1 MESVAADCL
10 DEFKKLHKHMKLSN
24 YGSFFDIEMF
34 CVICYHLHNFKN
46 VKNTHGGVLLLLK
59 LQANHKVILLEFDLI
74 ALSSLIITVNQ
85 IWTGTVC

>member
-34 CVICYHLHNFKN
+34 CVICYHLHNFKK
-46 VKNTHGGVLLLLK
+46 VKNTHRGVLLLLK

-74 ALSSLIITVNQ
+74 ALSPLIITVNQ
-85 IWTGTVC
+85 I